1 MSKYLIVL
9 KAPYEFEAEDL
20 AAAGKEA
27 DEACKLASFGLDD
40 GGKRQPTTEVDA
52 VYIERVGLRGW
63 RVASRKA

>member
-9 KAPYEFEAEDL
+9 KTTYEFEAENL
-20 AAAGKEA
+20 AAARKEA

-52 VYIERVGLRGW
+52 VY
-63 RVASRKA
+63 